1 MDTYFPLDTPL
12 LVPVMLYLVSMGYP
26 LATSVQY
33 TGTGRSRGVYITLRV
48 GVTGKGIPGTT
59 PTIHPLVVNELA
71 NRDTGYRGVVVPGGC
86 Y

>member
-33 TGTGRSRGVYITLRV
+33 TGTDGP
-48 GVTGKGIPGTT
+48 GISILPGTMIWYLDT
-59 PTIHPLVVNELA
+59 DIHIDIELVTI
-71 NRDTGYRGVVVPGGC
+71 NRNMNSEPDTEYHILP
-86 Y
+86 

>member
-1 MDTYFPLDTPL
+1 MS
-12 LVPVMLYLVSMGYP
+12 VSRCTIY
-26 LATSVQY
+26 SV
-33 TGTGRSRGVYITLRV
+33 GIEGPGGPGEYITLRV